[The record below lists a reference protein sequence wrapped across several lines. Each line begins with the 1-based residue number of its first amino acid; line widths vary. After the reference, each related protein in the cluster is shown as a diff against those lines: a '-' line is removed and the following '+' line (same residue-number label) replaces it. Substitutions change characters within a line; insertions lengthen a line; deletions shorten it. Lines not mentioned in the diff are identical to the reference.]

1 MSYLYHSH
9 TPKTKKD
16 QGQSLGDPR
25 RDGQWAGLCSMDNY
39 HLIFITEEIENPFNY
54 QCINANNMQ
63 FINQQ
68 AIGDPVESLVDIQDC
83 SVHRHSPVNRCHQTI
98 SRRAQLGCTVF
109 YASSHAHYYYLEVGY
124 YLLLFIT
131 TVLRKILY

>member
-1 MSYLYHSH
+1 
-9 TPKTKKD
+9 
-16 QGQSLGDPR
+16 
-25 RDGQWAGLCSMDNY
+25 MDNY

-83 SVHRHSPVNRCHQTI
+83 RMHRHSPVNRCHQTI
-98 SRRAQLGCTVF
+98 SRRNQLGSTVF
-109 YASSHAHYYYLEVGY
+109 YASSHAHYYYLEIG
-124 YLLLFIT
+124 
-131 TVLRKILY
+131 